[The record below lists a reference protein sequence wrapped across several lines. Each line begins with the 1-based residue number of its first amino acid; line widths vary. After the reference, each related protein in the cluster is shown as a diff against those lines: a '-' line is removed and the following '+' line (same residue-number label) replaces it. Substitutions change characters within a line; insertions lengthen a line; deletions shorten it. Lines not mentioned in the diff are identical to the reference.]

1 MRAIATGTTQEV
13 STSQAQRRNQFGFVF
28 EGSFWVPKSG
38 SYTFYLRSDDGSL
51 LSINGRRLID
61 NDGLNSSRELSGTV
75 NLSEGFHNIRV
86 DYFQLL
92 WGSSL
97 NLQWS
102 GPGLSRRKLGGSG
115 VLFHQ

>member
-1 MRAIATGTTQEV
+1 MATGTTQEI
-13 STSQAQRRNQFGFVF
+13 STANAQRRTQFGFVF
-28 EGSFWVPKSG
+28 EGSLWVPTAG

-51 LSINGRRLID
+51 LSINGQRVID
-61 NDGLNSSRELSGTV
+61 NDGIHGSRERTATV
-75 NLSEGFHNIRV
+75 NLSSGFHSIRV

-92 WGSSL
+92 WGSAL

-102 GPGLSRRKLGGSG
+102 GPGISRRKLSGPG